1 MNLIELDVVKNTWVK
16 NMRSQRYKYKRHC
29 ASDSVVSHSK
39 AGFHIHGGWYPMLT
53 RNGFCLKP
61 MEIYKWRNQRWWYT
75 VNRWD
80 WRFVTKYDKDN
91 YTFSNMEYTKKRT
104 CDEYILYNY
113 NHEY

>member
-1 MNLIELDVVKNTWVK
+1 MILTELDVAKNTWVK

-29 ASDSVVSHSK
+29 ASDSLLVHKV
-39 AGFHIHGGWYPMLT
+39 GWHIHAGYYPMPSKDGLT
-53 RNGFCLKP
+53 S
-61 MEIYKWRNQRWWYT
+61 MEVYRCKNQRWWNI

-80 WRFVTKYDKDN
+80 WRFVTKYDKNN
-91 YTFSNMEYTKKRT
+91 YVFSNMEYTKKRT